1 MARGWARSN
10 EEEVPHPFVLV
21 RGRGVGRNFTGDEPW
36 RRSARVLVVERARG
50 LARPKRGHGRVLL
63 SESN

>member
-36 RRSARVLVVERARG
+36 RRRAPVVEGNAATRGSAAR
-50 LARPKRGHGRVLL
+50 
-63 SESN
+63 